1 MDELEPNPFSEFTT
15 SLTPVTSMTDVPTI
29 VTSDDYIENSTES
42 EESPLTTTIDDN
54 TDIDF
59 DEDNIK
65 LNDHEEIIDRNFIKA
80 EQVVEKADDA
90 EEITM
95 KPGVMEIKIIGGEA
109 SEKEDPVYTVSPQ
122 VIPVEYNLIR
132 IRNNTLSEDQKPDYE
147 ITRTKPTVKSES
159 QISSSPANV
168 TSVIPLST
176 SIPALQTTDH
186 ISEAATVTPTGVSVA
201 ASTTT
206 ETTST
211 TTASTTQTIMK
222 SSAVV
227 LPLVIS
233 SENYQESKTVQ
244 YLSTQSSSTTTN
256 QNPTT
261 ATTQSTTTTTTLS
274 TTTPVPTTLKSTT
287 TQTTTTTAQT
297 LPISLIITNPV
308 TKSPLNKTPT
318 TTQLTTIA
326 AHIKTTTTLLPK
338 KDSKQA
344 KDNKKSPNNANSVYV
359 EKLQKVP
366 SVQSPEP
373 TSGVQTNHTVIYQVF
388 SGGPSLGYGLFLSL
402 PAAIIFFL
410 GVFLIYVK
418 KSSEVPS
425 PKKAKP
431 GSTMYHSVPKDDAE
445 VEEGDTT
452 HLTNMTSSTTL
463 ITNEYIPMSPE
474 YAFIPDVVPS
484 SVRTSQRHHL

>member
-42 EESPLTTTIDDN
+42 VEFPQTTTIDDN

-65 LNDHEEIIDRNFIKA
+65 LIDHEEIIDRNVIKV
-80 EQVVEKADDA
+80 EQMVEKADDTG
-90 EEITM
+90 EITM
-95 KPGVMEIKIIGGEA
+95 KPGVMEIKIIGGET
-109 SEKEDPVYTVSPQ
+109 SEKEVPVYTVSPQ

-132 IRNNTLSEDQKPDYE
+132 IRNNTLGEDQKPDYE
-147 ITRTKPTVKSES
+147 ITRSKPTVKSES

-186 ISEAATVTPTGVSVA
+186 ISKAATVTPTGVSVA

-206 ETTST
+206 QTTST

-222 SSAVV
+222 SSAVI

-261 ATTQSTTTTTTLS
+261 ATTPSTTTT
-274 TTTPVPTTLKSTT
+274 VPKTLKSTT

-297 LPISLIITNPV
+297 L
-308 TKSPLNKTPT
+308 
-318 TTQLTTIA
+318 
-326 AHIKTTTTLLPK
+326 
-338 KDSKQA
+338 
-344 KDNKKSPNNANSVYV
+344 
-359 EKLQKVP
+359 
-366 SVQSPEP
+366 
-373 TSGVQTNHTVIYQVF
+373 
-388 SGGPSLGYGLFLSL
+388 
-402 PAAIIFFL
+402 
-410 GVFLIYVK
+410 
-418 KSSEVPS
+418 
-425 PKKAKP
+425 
-431 GSTMYHSVPKDDAE
+431 
-445 VEEGDTT
+445 
-452 HLTNMTSSTTL
+452 
-463 ITNEYIPMSPE
+463 
-474 YAFIPDVVPS
+474 
-484 SVRTSQRHHL
+484 